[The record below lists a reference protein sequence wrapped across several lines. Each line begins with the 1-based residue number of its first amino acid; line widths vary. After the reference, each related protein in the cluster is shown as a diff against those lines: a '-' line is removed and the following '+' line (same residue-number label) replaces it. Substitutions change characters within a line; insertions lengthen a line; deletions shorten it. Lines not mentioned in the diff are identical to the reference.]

1 MTYCGPRT
9 YRALC
14 QWVPTSGS
22 HIPLHAVYGGNDSTG
37 ETLYIGRSKHD
48 EDIIPGKV
56 VPSHQ
61 CCYVPWGGEENRYGQ
76 YEILVAQSE
85 SEFAWEPAS
94 DGRLPTGAVQGGATG
109 TGEPLYIG
117 RARHEGSLTIGKV
130 QPSHHCCYIPYA
142 GQEICYTD
150 YEVLVCRVIRLSY

>member
-1 MTYCGPRT
+1 MSGENLTKNYALFSLTART

-76 YEILVAQSE
+76 YEVHTFDRAIM
-85 SEFAWEPAS
+85 
-94 DGRLPTGAVQGGATG
+94 LPEIIVHQ
-109 TGEPLYIG
+109 PYIG
-117 RARHEGSLTIGKV
+117 WGLAGMFY
-130 QPSHHCCYIPYA
+130 CY
-142 GQEICYTD
+142 
-150 YEVLVCRVIRLSY
+150 SYSIFQF